1 MQKLKDIRNRFGTAM
16 PLTESRCD
24 SIFALAVAMLALYG
38 TVMVFSAGYA
48 YADFRYGDG
57 FFFVKRQSL
66 WLVMGIAAMLS
77 VSRIDIALL
86 KKHTVKAYC
95 VTLALLV
102 LTLAIG
108 FVGNGAQ
115 RWISIGPITIQ
126 PSEIAKL
133 TVAMMLAEYF
143 SSHRSTS
150 LSNSKRDIFLKGT
163 LIPIVIMA
171 IPIFLVMLQ
180 HHLSCIIIL
189 GVIGILM
196 IVISGTD
203 LRYIGAFCLC
213 GLCGVCYIAFFT
225 DYTKDRITVW
235 LDPESYKLTGG
246 WQTLQGLMA
255 IGSGG
260 IFGKGLGRGELKYCY
275 VSEPANDMI
284 FAVLCEELGLVGAIA
299 ALALFAILIWRGFVI
314 SLGASDIYSKLLGL
328 GICIKIAVQVL
339 LNVAVVTNTIPNT
352 GISLPFFSYGGS
364 SLIMIF
370 AEMGILLSI
379 SRKSILPTR
388 QKIPNWVSPIPSLS
402 TAICTP
408 NPIKRTPW
416 NTPAVTAYRKCAPS

>member
-1 MQKLKDIRNRFGTAM
+1 MI
-16 PLTESRCD
+16 
-24 SIFALAVAMLALYG
+24 
-38 TVMVFSAGYA
+38 FSAGYA
-48 YADFRYGDG
+48 YAAFRYEDG
-57 FFFVKRQSL
+57 LYFAKRQGV
-66 WLVMGIAAMLS
+66 WLAAGIIVMVL
-77 VSRIDIALL
+77 VSRIDISIL
-86 KKHTVKAYC
+86 KKHTTKTYC
-95 VTLALLV
+95 ATLVLLL

-133 TVAMMLAEYF
+133 TMTMMLAQYF
-143 SSHRSTS
+143 SKNTDAI
-150 LSNSKRDIFLKGT
+150 LSKDKRTVFIKGT
-163 LIPIVIMA
+163 VIPCA
-171 IPIFLVMLQ
+171 IIALPIFLVMLQ

-189 GVIGILM
+189 GTIGLLM
-196 IVISGTD
+196 IVASGAD
-203 LRYIGAFCLC
+203 LRYIGAFCLA
-213 GLCGVCYIAFFT
+213 GLAGVSYIAFFT

-260 IFGKGLGRGELKYCY
+260 VFGKGIGKGELKYCY

-284 FAVLCEELGLVGAIA
+284 FAVLCEELGLIGAVL
-299 ALALFAILIWRGFVI
+299 ALALFALLIWRGFLI
-314 SLGASDIYSKLLGL
+314 SLNTDQTYEKLLGI

-370 AEMGILLSI
+370 AEMGIILSI
-379 SRKSILPTR
+379 SKHS
-388 QKIPNWVSPIPSLS
+388 KIH
-402 TAICTP
+402 
-408 NPIKRTPW
+408 K
-416 NTPAVTAYRKCAPS
+416 

>member
-1 MQKLKDIRNRFGTAM
+1 MQMLNTVKKRLGAVMQKSDG
-16 PLTESRCD
+16 RCD
-24 SIFALAVAMLALYG
+24 RLFLSTVSLLAIYG

-48 YADFRYGDG
+48 YAAFRYGDG
-57 FFFVKRQSL
+57 LYFVKRQGL
-66 WLVMGIAAMLS
+66 WLTFGILAMLT
-77 VSRIDIALL
+77 VSRLDLALL

-115 RWISIGPITIQ
+115 RWISIGPITVQ

-133 TVAMMLAEYF
+133 TVTMMLAEYF
-143 SSHRSTS
+143 SSHKDATTS
-150 LSNSKRDIFLKGT
+150 IDKKDVFIKGT
-163 LIPIVIMA
+163 LIPAIIMA

-189 GVIGILM
+189 GVIGLIM
-196 IVISGTD
+196 IVISGAD
-203 LRYIGAFCLC
+203 LRYIGAFCLM
-213 GLCGVCYIAFFT
+213 GLCGVSYIAFFT

-260 IFGKGLGRGELKYCY
+260 IFGKGLGKGELKYCY

-284 FAVLCEELGLVGAIA
+284 FAVLCEELGFVGALA
-299 ALALFAILIWRGFVI
+299 AMALFALLIWRGFTI
-314 SLGASDIYSKLLGL
+314 ALNAADTYSRLLGL
-328 GICIKIAVQVL
+328 GISVKIAVQVL

-379 SRKSILPTR
+379 SRKSRIH
-388 QKIPNWVSPIPSLS
+388 K
-402 TAICTP
+402 
-408 NPIKRTPW
+408 
-416 NTPAVTAYRKCAPS
+416 

>member
-1 MQKLKDIRNRFGTAM
+1 MRKTKLNNFLSTIFPSSQRNFDRLFLA
-16 PLTESRCD
+16 
-24 SIFALAVAMLALYG
+24 IVIALATYG
-38 TVMVFSAGYA
+38 TIMVFSAGYA

-57 FFFVKRQSL
+57 LYFVKRQAA
-66 WLVMGIAAMLS
+66 WLVIGVLSMLA
-77 VSRIDIALL
+77 VAKIDVGLL
-86 KKHTVKAYC
+86 EKHTSKAYLG
-95 VTLALLV
+95 TLLLLG

-115 RWISIGPITIQ
+115 RWIAIGPITIQ

-133 TVAMMLAEYF
+133 TMTMMLAKYF
-143 SSHRSTS
+143 SSSISHTS
-150 LSNSKRDIFLKGT
+150 PKDKKGVFIKGT
-163 LIPIVIMA
+163 LIPCMIIALPVLLI
-171 IPIFLVMLQ
+171 MLQ

-189 GVIGILM
+189 GVIGLIM
-196 IVISGTD
+196 IVVSGAD
-203 LRYIGAFCLC
+203 LRYIGAFCLI
-213 GLCGVCYIAFFT
+213 GLAGVSYIAFFT
-225 DYTKDRITVW
+225 NYTKDRITVW

-284 FAVLCEELGLVGAIA
+284 FAVLCEELGLVGAIV
-299 ALALFAILIWRGFVI
+299 ALFLFALLIYRGFTM
-314 SLGASDIYSKLLGL
+314 AFKTEDTYARLLTI
-328 GICIKIAVQVL
+328 GICVKIAVQVL

-370 AEMGILLSI
+370 AEMGIILSV
-379 SRKSILPTR
+379 SRNSRIHK
-388 QKIPNWVSPIPSLS
+388 
-402 TAICTP
+402 
-408 NPIKRTPW
+408 
-416 NTPAVTAYRKCAPS
+416 